1 MAEEASLRP
10 YLIRRTLLII
20 PSIFGLVVLVFIISR
35 ILPGD
40 IALLVLGPRA
50 SAEQL
55 AQFRQTYG
63 LLQPIPVQFYHYFTG
78 LMKGDLG
85 LSFRTQRP
93 VIQDLIQRYP
103 ATIELTTAAM
113 ILSIV
118 LGVAIGIVS
127 AKSKRKLV
135 DPLGRLFSIYGV
147 SLPEWWT
154 GMLLQLGLAFS
165 LGLLPST
172 GRFDYA
178 TLAPPTP
185 ITGLYVLDSIITLN
199 GPALAS
205 SLSHLALPAFVLSL
219 GSMAQIARM
228 TRSSFLEQSSR
239 DYVVFQEAN
248 GLPERLVTYKYML
261 KCAFSSVLTIIGL
274 TYGFLLGGSFLV
286 ESVFA
291 WPGVGYYVVQ
301 ALLYKDFNA
310 VVGVVLVVG
319 IGFAAVNLIVDCLYG
334 ALDPRVRYGKAR

>member
-1 MAEEASLRP
+1 MAEEGSLRQ

-20 PSIFGLVVLVFIISR
+20 PAIFGLILLVFVISR

-40 IALLVLGPRA
+40 VALLVLGPRA
-50 SAEQL
+50 TAQQL
-55 AQFRQTYG
+55 VEFRQRYG
-63 LLQPIPVQFYHYFTG
+63 LDQPIPVQFYYYLMG
-78 LMKGDLG
+78 LTKGDLG

-93 VIQDLIQRYP
+93 VIQDLIHRYP

-113 ILSIV
+113 ILAIV
-118 LGVAIGIVS
+118 VGVAIGIVS
-127 AKSKRKLV
+127 ATSRRKLV
-135 DPLGRLFSIYGV
+135 DPASRLFSIYGV

-154 GMLLQLGLAFS
+154 GMLLQLGLAFG
-165 LGLLPST
+165 LGLFPST
-172 GRFDYA
+172 GRYDFSL
-178 TLAPPTP
+178 TPPTH

-199 GPALAS
+199 GPALAD
-205 SLSHLALPAFVLSL
+205 SLWHLALPAFVLSL
-219 GSMAQIARM
+219 GAMAQIARM

-239 DYVVFQEAN
+239 DYVIFQKAS
-248 GLPERLVTYKYML
+248 GLPSRLVTYKYML

-291 WPGVGYYVVQ
+291 WPRIGYYGVQ
-301 ALLYKDFNA
+301 ALLYKDYNA

-319 IGFAAVNLIVDCLYG
+319 IGFAAVNLLVDCLYG

>member
-1 MAEEASLRP
+1 MAEEGSLRP

-20 PSIFGLVVLVFIISR
+20 PSIFGLILLVFTISR

-40 IALLVLGPRA
+40 TALQVLGPRA
-50 SAEQL
+50 TAQQL
-55 AQFRQTYG
+55 MEFRQRYG
-63 LLQPIPVQFYHYFTG
+63 LDQPIPVQFYYYLMG
-78 LMKGDLG
+78 LMNGNMG
-85 LSFRTQRP
+85 LSFRSQRP
-93 VIQDLIQRYP
+93 VIEDIIQRYP

-113 ILSIV
+113 ILAIV
-118 LGVAIGIVS
+118 VGVAVGTVAATS
-127 AKSKRKLV
+127 GRKLV
-135 DPLGRLFSIYGV
+135 DPASRLFSIYGV

-154 GMLLQLGLAFS
+154 GMLLQLGLAFG
-165 LGLLPST
+165 LGLFPST
-172 GRFDYA
+172 GRYDFS
-178 TLAPPTP
+178 LASPTH
-185 ITGLYVLDSIITLN
+185 ITGLYVLDSIISLN
-199 GPALAS
+199 GPALAD
-205 SLSHLALPAFVLSL
+205 SLWHLALPAFVLSL
-219 GSMAQIARM
+219 GAMAQIARM

-239 DYVVFQEAN
+239 DYVIFQKAS
-248 GLPERLVTYKYML
+248 GLPGRIVTYKYML

-291 WPGVGYYVVQ
+291 WPGIGYYAVQ

-319 IGFAAVNLIVDCLYG
+319 ISFAAVNLLVDCLYG

>member
-1 MAEEASLRP
+1 MAEEGSLGP
-10 YLIRRTLLII
+10 YLIRRTLLMI
-20 PSIFGLVVLVFIISR
+20 PAILGLILVVFAISR
-35 ILPGD
+35 TLPGD
-40 IALLVLGPRA
+40 IALQVLGPRA
-50 SAEQL
+50 TAEQL
-55 AQFRQTYG
+55 MEFRQRFG
-63 LLQPIPVQFYHYFTG
+63 LNQPITVQFYYYFMG

-93 VIQDLIQRYP
+93 VIEDLIQRYP

-113 ILSIV
+113 ILAIV
-118 LGVAIGIVS
+118 VGVAIGIAS
-127 AKSKRKLV
+127 ATSRRKLV
-135 DPLGRLFSIYGV
+135 DPASRLFSIYGV

-154 GMLLQLGLAFS
+154 GMLLQLGLAFG
-165 LGLLPST
+165 LGLFPST
-172 GRFDYA
+172 GRYDFS
-178 TLAPPTP
+178 LAPPTH
-185 ITGLYVLDSIITLN
+185 ITGLYVLDSIITLD
-199 GPALAS
+199 GLALVD
-205 SLSHLALPAFVLSL
+205 SLWHLALPAFVLSL
-219 GSMAQIARM
+219 GAMAQIARM

-239 DYVVFQEAN
+239 DYVVFQKAN

-291 WPGVGYYVVQ
+291 WPGVGYYGVQ

>member
-20 PSIFGLVVLVFIISR
+20 PAIFGLILLVFVISR

-40 IALLVLGPRA
+40 VALLVLGPRA
-50 SAEQL
+50 TAQQL
-55 AQFRQTYG
+55 LEFRQRYG
-63 LLQPIPVQFYHYFTG
+63 LSQPIPVQFYYYFMG
-78 LMKGDLG
+78 LIRGDLG

-113 ILSIV
+113 ILAV
-118 LGVAIGIVS
+118 VVGVAIGIVS
-127 AKSKRKLV
+127 ATSRRKLV
-135 DPLGRLFSIYGV
+135 DPASRMFSIYGV

-154 GMLLQLGLAFS
+154 GMLLQLVLAFG
-165 LGLLPST
+165 LGLFPST
-172 GRFDYA
+172 GRYEFS
-178 TLAPPTP
+178 LAPPTR
-185 ITGLYVLDSIITLN
+185 ITGLYVLDSIISLN
-199 GPALAS
+199 SPALAD
-205 SLSHLALPAFVLSL
+205 SLWHLALPAFVLSL
-219 GSMAQIARM
+219 GAMAQIARM
-228 TRSSFLEQSSR
+228 TRSSFLEQSSK
-239 DYVVFQEAN
+239 DYVIFQKAS
-248 GLPERLVTYKYML
+248 GLPGRIVTYKYML

-291 WPGVGYYVVQ
+291 WPGIGYYGVQ
-301 ALLYKDFNA
+301 ALLYKDYNA
-310 VVGVVLVVG
+310 VIGVVLVVG
-319 IGFAAVNLIVDCLYG
+319 IGFAAVNLLVDCLYG